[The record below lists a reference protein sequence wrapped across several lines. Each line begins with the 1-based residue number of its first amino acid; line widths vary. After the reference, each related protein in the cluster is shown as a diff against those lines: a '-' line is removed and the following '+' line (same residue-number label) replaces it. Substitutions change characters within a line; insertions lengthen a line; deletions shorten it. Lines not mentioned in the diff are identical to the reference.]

1 MLDLDGTLI
10 DSVPQVHWAMNEVL
24 SMEGMD
30 LLSLGDVKA
39 SVGDGVRVMFE
50 KAISN
55 QGFIREDELDRLIQK
70 YLATYLDDPIA
81 KTVVYEGVEETLE
94 ELCRA
99 GAKMGI
105 CTNKPSQTTRSVLS
119 GTRLIKFFDAVVT
132 ADDTKCPKPSGQ
144 HVLDTLDAME
154 SPKRAAVM
162 VGDSEN
168 DIEAGRAAGV
178 RTVAVTYG
186 YCQIPVADLRA
197 DALIDRFNA
206 LPKTLWAMK
215 GGNGPK

>member
-1 MLDLDGTLI
+1 VLDLDGTLI

-144 HVLDTLDAME
+144 H
-154 SPKRAAVM
+154 
-162 VGDSEN
+162 
-168 DIEAGRAAGV
+168 
-178 RTVAVTYG
+178 
-186 YCQIPVADLRA
+186 
-197 DALIDRFNA
+197 
-206 LPKTLWAMK
+206 
-215 GGNGPK
+215 

>member
-1 MLDLDGTLI
+1 
-10 DSVPQVHWAMNEVL
+10 MNKVL
-24 SMEGMD
+24 SMEGMG
-30 LLSLGDVKA
+30 LLSLRDVKA
-39 SVGDGVRVMFE
+39 SVGDGVRAMFE
-50 KAISN
+50 KAILN
-55 QGFIREDELDRLIQK
+55 QRFISEDELDRLIQK
-70 YLATYLDDPIA
+70 YLAAYLDDPIA
-81 KTVVYEGVEETLE
+81 KTVVYDGVEETLE

-105 CTNKPSQTTRSVLS
+105 CTNKPSQTTRSVLC

-168 DIEAGRAAGV
+168 DIHAGRAAGV

-186 YCQIPVADLRA
+186 YCQIPVTDLRA
-197 DALIDRFNA
+197 DALIDRFDA
-206 LPKTLWAMK
+206 LPKILWSME
-215 GGNGPK
+215 GGDGPK